1 MKTRMFLIAAALLVC
16 ASLSFGQGISVI
28 WYYLPPEFGGGP
40 ALTGPLCWEG
50 LALPDGTPVE
60 IRWDLD
66 PAGPGPE
73 DPLPPLCNN
82 PPLCQ
87 DGPAGS
93 FNRQGFVLNGGA
105 QGLGEGWFAMESG
118 FASVG
123 IAPNPSRFYLVIR
136 CADGSVHYRSSV
148 YTPAVGGNE
157 YFITQN
163 DWTCFPCIPTCVP
176 DQVVTIETAVGSQDS
191 SDTQSVC
198 VDLCA
203 GHTTFLRICRPGG
216 GGVFD
221 PNKPPV
227 TTFVPG
233 CNLEF
238 TNCDEQCVAATFL
251 EPTAW
256 AIGPDGCWTSIVVGT
271 GDGCACFTFE
281 YFLAVGFNND
291 FVAQASD
298 GSVNLTWSTN
308 AEVNMARYDIIRNS
322 VKIGEVAAANAASS
336 YNFVDND
343 AANGTS
349 YSYTLR
355 AVDVNESYD
364 DLGTVEATPSFG
376 AAVVTEYA
384 LHQNFPNPFNP
395 STSLAFDVVEKNHVP
410 LKVYNAAGQEV
421 STLANGEFDH
431 GRHVVSFDA
440 GNLPTGLYFYTVKI
454 GNEFTATK
462 KMLLVK

>member
-1 MKTRMFLIAAALLVC
+1 MFLIAAALLVC

-40 ALTGPLCWEG
+40 ALTGPLCWDG
-50 LALPDGTPVE
+50 PTLPDGTPVE

-87 DGPAGS
+87 DGPAGP

-136 CADGSVHYRSSV
+136 CADGSVHYRSAV

-163 DWTCFPCIPTCVP
+163 DWTCFPCIPTC
-176 DQVVTIETAVGSQDS
+176 DADEFVTIETAVGSQDP
-191 SDTQSVC
+191 SDQQSVC
-198 VDLCA
+198 VHLCA
-203 GHTTFLRICRPGG
+203 GQTTVLRICRPGG

-238 TNCDEQCVAATFL
+238 TNCDEQCVAATFVD
-251 EPTAW
+251 PTPW
-256 AIGPDGCWTSIVVGT
+256 QIGPDGCWTSIVVGT
-271 GDGCACFTFE
+271 SDGCACFTFE
-281 YFLAVGFNND
+281 YFLAATIQSFSGVVGD
-291 FVAQASD
+291 GEVSLSWVTAS
-298 GSVNLTWSTN
+298 
-308 AEVNMARYDIIRNS
+308 EVNVNNYQVVRNG
-322 VKIGEVAAANAASS
+322 VVIANVASENSTS
-336 YNFVDND
+336 EHVYTYTD
-343 AANGTS
+343 ATAENGTS
-349 YSYTLR
+349 YTYNLR
-355 AVDVNESYD
+355 VVNSDNSITETPFEFT
-364 DLGTVEATPSFG
+364 GTPSFG

-395 STSLAFDVVEKNHVP
+395 STSLAFDVVEKNHVT

-454 GNEFTATK
+454 GNEFNATK